1 MGSALGALDLD
12 AAHAVRRVFDHFQIV
27 VVDGRVEAGPS
38 GTGFEFRAGA
48 EQFRVAADAV
58 IRAVVVEVP
67 VFSGEGRFSAALA
80 GDLILF
86 WCKFLLPFRVS
97 LVHAFSLHWNLA
109 HSDPI
114 RLFKKWFDAAVSA
127 ELREP
132 NAMTLATATREGKPS
147 ARIVLLKSFDERG
160 FVFYTNY
167 DSRKGRELEQNPH
180 AALVVYWQ
188 PLERQI
194 RITGRVTKVTA
205 DESDKYFQSRAL
217 GSRFSASI
225 SKQSSVIAS
234 RAVLLKKLKKIE
246 EKYPKGDPP
255 RPIYW
260 GGYRVHP
267 NEIEFWQGGA
277 FRLHDR
283 LRYRRHRDGSWSLD
297 RLSP

>member
-1 MGSALGALDLD
+1 VAQ
-12 AAHAVRRVFDHFQIV
+12 VIDHLEIFF
-27 VVDGRVEAGPS
+27 VDRRVEAGPS
-38 GTGFEFRAGA
+38 GARFEFCAGA
-48 EQFRVAADAV
+48 EKFRVAADAM
-58 IRAVVVEVP
+58 ICAVVVEVP
-67 VFSGEGRFSAALA
+67 VFAGKRRLGAALA
-80 GDLILF
+80 GNLILF
-86 WCKFLLPFRVS
+86 RGKFLLPIRVS

-109 HSDPI
+109 NSDPI
-114 RLFKKWFDAAVSA
+114 RLFKKWFDAAVRA
-127 ELREP
+127 KLNEP
-132 NAMTLATATREGKPS
+132 NAMTLATATRDGKPS